1 MPQIASTAKVV
12 NKLNNHQNIQMNIQ
26 QNGFHPKPNGFHND
40 MINGYHAH
48 QTDSQNGNH
57 YFRGLNSDPQMQDED
72 RIDLINQRMDMLYQ
86 LESKPQSQ
94 RTNDEEN
101 RINNL
106 KTEIEFDKRVIQL
119 NQKSKQ
125 DLHEEEEGEFSPESQ
140 ELAVKKHFELTKTS
154 TSSLHN
160 DVQNPNVDSSVEIH
174 AEIEVNNSNTQLTRP
189 KKNVQFVQEAEI
201 MSPKFSSPPS
211 SQMSSSS
218 NLKSSPPDHN
228 DFINTTPPNNN
239 HRIILGENNSD
250 MGLKFENND
259 DDYNG
264 HMSNTPCVI
273 GANEIYVD
281 QRLKLKQ
288 EKEQLKANLAA
299 VEGEKLSFK
308 DKMKLFAKQAGQNDI
323 YDSENKFKV
332 SKKQREI
339 ESKFQTKA

>member
-1 MPQIASTAKVV
+1 MPIPSTAKVV
-12 NKLNNHQNIQMNIQ
+12 NKLNNNQNGYHHQQQ
-26 QNGFHPKPNGFHND
+26 QQPQNGFMNQLNMKQ
-40 MINGYHAH
+40 NGYHGYHIEAQNCH
-48 QTDSQNGNH
+48 QNVHQQ
-57 YFRGLNSDPQMQDED
+57 QMNEEE
-72 RIDLINQRMDMLYQ
+72 RIEIINQRMDMLYQ
-86 LESKPQSQ
+86 LESKPQIHRS
-94 RTNDEEN
+94 NDEEN

-106 KTEIEFDKRVIQL
+106 KTEIEFDKRVIQMSQ
-119 NQKSKQ
+119 NDQ
-125 DLHEEEEGEFSPESQ
+125 ETEEFSPVRQ
-140 ELAVKKHFELTKTS
+140 QKQS
-154 TSSLHN
+154 T
-160 DVQNPNVDSSVEIH
+160 VDSSVEIH
-174 AEIEVNNSNTQLTRP
+174 TEIEVNNTNTQLTRP

-228 DFINTTPPNNN
+228 DFITTTPPNNN
-239 HRIILGENNSD
+239 SHRIILGENNSD
-250 MGLKFENND
+250 MGLKFEDNE
-259 DDYNG
+259 DDYNN
-264 HMSNTPCVI
+264 HLSNTPCVI

-288 EKEQLKANLAA
+288 EKEQLKANIAA